1 MLIENRDPA
10 NNESVQVDFDDKTSW
25 EYLFKV
31 YWVILKEKLS
41 LTLDELTQAENPWKD
56 VATVG
61 CKPLLSNVIPSA
73 VSVEVSLPYNST
85 HIEISL
91 PQKETAPPSTDTNV
105 EKLNNDTLDSAP
117 SHNKDIIKPNVD
129 EITGQTSIYKTTD
142 IPEIKEATHEPVIE
156 KSRDEVR
163 IVQNFENKRLCRNT
177 TEKELDKPGIN
188 CNTEWATKDLLEFV
202 AHMKNGKTSALP
214 QFDVQTLLL
223 DYIKKNKLRDPR
235 RKSQIIC
242 DQRLKNLFGKPRV
255 GHIEMLKLLEFHF
268 LMEDSKKNSFIPAGC
283 VSSATTE
290 MDVDG
295 NMYGQP
301 LPINSRKRKTRKKS
315 DERAP
320 PPNNLNE
327 YAAIDMHNINLIY
340 LRRKLME
347 NLIEDRGNF
356 NNKVIGSI
364 VRIRISSNDQKQD
377 VHRLVQVVGTTKVGE
392 PCEIGDRT
400 ADIMLEVLNLD
411 KKEVVSIDAISNQE
425 FSEDECR
432 RLRQSIRCGL
442 VKQFTVG
449 EVQNKA
455 MALRPVRVN
464 DWMEADI
471 SRLNHLRDRASE
483 NGQYIDRLQLLKS
496 PDERRRRISEI
507 PVVHAD
513 PKMSPNYESEEDTK
527 SGDNTKKD
535 EYVRPNHSGVA
546 ENRRKHISPYKKD
559 KEDGAI
565 QTRNRAREKINAS
578 GSSGSENVTN
588 QVNITNSVTGGRN
601 DQPMQRS
608 GLETASVG
616 NSQSSSI
623 IETEKLWHY
632 RDPNCK
638 IQGPFS
644 MMQLRKWST
653 TGLFP
658 PDMRIWTNHEQYD
671 SLLLNDALTGTFHLA
686 SDVAD
691 PGSRVESATGEIEVI
706 SEEGANLISGDGK
719 QTEPELGNNVSVS
732 PGNNT
737 ELERADES
745 GGSWLQCWDLLKE
758 NKNNINSSDVN
769 NDVQAC
775 DLLRS
780 SSPERTHAYLHDP
793 RRESESGENN
803 STGLIHN
810 PITSRDKRQ
819 NQFNDEDRV
828 GVASDENL
836 RPLNI
841 DLSLN
846 DVECD
851 SVCAQGS
858 GKQTGN
864 ISFSGLPSPTPET
877 VEIEQSDVP
886 MQNLEILELLS
897 PTPRSNNEDQV
908 TEAKPSEFINI
919 PVPDSAQ
926 IWSNASNPGLS
937 DVQFPETVEIEQ
949 SDVPMQNFEILELL
963 SPTPRFNNEDQ
974 VTETKQSEF
983 INIPVPNSAQIWSN
997 ASNPG
1002 LSDVQLPEVDDEWCA
1017 YSPTPAK
1024 PSMIFENVATAAS
1037 NIPNWLMTVNEKIEL
1052 DTFGEESVSDLLAE
1066 VDAMESQGAFHSPT
1080 SAMKFARE
1088 LLEDC
1093 KDDCFSSIEEFSRK
1107 SDALSSTGEIQ
1118 LNPEPSSCKPM
1129 FNTFDFLTK
1138 PSVHSSASSEGETSY
1153 NVPVYSGDAGS
1164 DFHPSPAPNIVQDV
1178 VGGNLGPTVGSDCM
1192 DHGWGT
1198 VHGNINMVT
1207 VQGNVNLVLGGPAA
1221 QGMANLGWGTNPG
1234 TGWVN
1239 PNLNP
1244 IPRNGVG
1251 SLPWD
1256 VQRNYGGERFS
1267 SPRDWGGYHG
1277 SDSGFGRGRPPWGR
1291 QPPPYGGGGG
1301 GYSRAIPRG
1310 QRVCKFYESGHCKK
1324 GAFCDYLHP

>member
-1 MLIENRDPA
+1 MDTKIGSAGSYIPDSYIIMIIEFA
-10 NNESVQVDFDDKTSW
+10 HVSLS
-25 EYLFKV
+25 
-31 YWVILKEKLS
+31 S
-41 LTLDELTQAENPWKD
+41 LTLF
-56 VATVG
+56 
-61 CKPLLSNVIPSA
+61 
-73 VSVEVSLPYNST
+73 
-85 HIEISL
+85 
-91 PQKETAPPSTDTNV
+91 
-105 EKLNNDTLDSAP
+105 TL
-117 SHNKDIIKPNVD
+117 
-129 EITGQTSIYKTTD
+129 
-142 IPEIKEATHEPVIE
+142 
-156 KSRDEVR
+156 R
-163 IVQNFENKRLCRNT
+163 
-177 TEKELDKPGIN
+177 
-188 CNTEWATKDLLEFV
+188 
-202 AHMKNGKTSALP
+202 
-214 QFDVQTLLL
+214 
-223 DYIKKNKLRDPR
+223 
-235 RKSQIIC
+235 
-242 DQRLKNLFGKPRV
+242 
-255 GHIEMLKLLEFHF
+255 
-268 LMEDSKKNSFIPAGC
+268 
-283 VSSATTE
+283 
-290 MDVDG
+290 
-295 NMYGQP
+295 
-301 LPINSRKRKTRKKS
+301 
-315 DERAP
+315 
-320 PPNNLNE
+320 
-327 YAAIDMHNINLIY
+327 
-340 LRRKLME
+340 
-347 NLIEDRGNF
+347 
-356 NNKVIGSI
+356 
-364 VRIRISSNDQKQD
+364 
-377 VHRLVQVVGTTKVGE
+377 
-392 PCEIGDRT
+392 
-400 ADIMLEVLNLD
+400 
-411 KKEVVSIDAISNQE
+411 
-425 FSEDECR
+425 EC
-432 RLRQSIRCGL
+432 
-442 VKQFTVG
+442 
-449 EVQNKA
+449 
-455 MALRPVRVN
+455 
-464 DWMEADI
+464 
-471 SRLNHLRDRASE
+471 
-483 NGQYIDRLQLLKS
+483 IDRLQLLKS
-496 PDERRRRISEI
+496 PDERSRRISEI

-535 EYVRPNHSGVA
+535 
-546 ENRRKHISPYKKD
+546 
-559 KEDGAI
+559 KEDRAI
-565 QTRNRAREKINAS
+565 QTRNRVREKTNAS
-578 GSSGSENVTN
+578 GSSGSDNHTN
-588 QVNITNSVTGGRN
+588 QVNITNTVTCGRN

-616 NSQSSSI
+616 NSPSSSI

-658 PDMRIWTNHEQYD
+658 ADMRIWTNHEQYD
-671 SLLLNDALTGTFHLA
+671 SLLLNDALTGKFHLA
-686 SDVAD
+686 SDAED
-691 PGSRVESATGEIEVI
+691 PVSRVASATGEIEVI
-706 SEEGANLISGDGK
+706 SEEVATLISGDSK
-719 QTEPELGNNVSVS
+719 QTEPALGNNVSVS
-732 PGNNT
+732 SGNNT
-737 ELERADES
+737 GLEKADES
-745 GGSWLQCWDLLKE
+745 GGSWLHCWDLLKE
-758 NKNNINSSDVN
+758 ENNNNNNNNNDNNNNNNDNNNSDVN

-780 SSPERTHAYLHDP
+780 SSPERTHAYLPDP
-793 RRESESGENN
+793 RRESESGEKN
-803 STGLIHN
+803 SAGLIDN
-810 PITSRDKRQ
+810 PITSWDELQ
-819 NQFNDEDRV
+819 NQFNDEDRA
-828 GVASDENL
+828 GVASEENL

-864 ISFSGLPSPTPET
+864 ISFLDLPSPT
-877 VEIEQSDVP
+877 
-886 MQNLEILELLS
+886 
-897 PTPRSNNEDQV
+897 
-908 TEAKPSEFINI
+908 
-919 PVPDSAQ
+919 
-926 IWSNASNPGLS
+926 
-937 DVQFPETVEIEQ
+937 PETVEIEQ

-963 SPTPRFNNEDQ
+963 SPTPRSNNEDQ

-997 ASNPG
+997 PSNLG

-1024 PSMIFENVATAAS
+1024 PSMIFENVATSTS

-1066 VDAMESQGAFHSPT
+1066 VDAMESQGAFPSPT

-1138 PSVHSSASSEGETSY
+1138 SSVHSSVSSEGETSY

-1198 VHGNINMVT
+1198 VQGNINLVT

-1221 QGMANLGWGTNPG
+1221 QGMANLSWGTNQG

-1244 IPRNGVG
+1244 SPRNGVG
-1251 SLPWD
+1251 CLPWD

-1267 SPRDWGGYHG
+1267 SPREWGGYHG

-1291 QPPPYGGGGG
+1291 QPPPYGGGGGGG